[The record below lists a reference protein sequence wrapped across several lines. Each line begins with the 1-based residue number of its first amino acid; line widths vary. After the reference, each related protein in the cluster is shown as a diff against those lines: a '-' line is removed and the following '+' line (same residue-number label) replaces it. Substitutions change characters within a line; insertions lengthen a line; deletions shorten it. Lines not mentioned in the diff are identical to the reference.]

1 MNSNLSSKSSLLWL
15 GMLGFVGMSLFCA
28 FLTKALVGGRG
39 SSEPIILTCVMMVAF
54 TLIVVL
60 AILMLI
66 FFKATHTEDKTQAL
80 GLPSGSIRAL
90 IAFALVLMFIC
101 IGVYLHQA
109 MSFTGPPVD
118 KQNLTEDEVNAL
130 KAQVS
135 LVIEHPANPATGPD
149 GKPRFDVTYYPGRSQ
164 PADDLAKQMFTQLAT
179 VFVTVIGFYFG
190 SSTAASGVG
199 AGVAAATTSSTKT
212 PPANVTVP
220 GALTEAKAITHDAEG
235 DIGRIQAAL
244 AQAGDGSAKKSS
256 IQSILDNAQT
266 AMTSI
271 QAKMQTAADA
281 AAKFGTAGTDAEN
294 NAAAT
299 DVVNARDEIKAL
311 AATIKSGADQASSL
325 T

>member
-1 MNSNLSSKSSLLWL
+1 MNSSLNLKSSLLWL
-15 GMLGFVGMSLFCA
+15 GMLGFVGMSVFCVLQA
-28 FLTKALVGGRG
+28 RNLIT
-39 SSEPIILTCVMMVAF
+39 SSNSNQPIVLTCVMMVAF

-66 FFKATHTEDKTQAL
+66 FFKATNTEDKTQAL
-80 GLPSGSIRAL
+80 GLPSGSVRAL

-101 IGVYLHQA
+101 MGVYLHQA

-130 KAQVS
+130 RAQFS
-135 LVIEHPANPATGPD
+135 LVIVHPATPVTGQE
-149 GKPRFDVTYYPGRSQ
+149 GKPRFDVTYYQGRS
-164 PADDLAKQMFTQLAT
+164 PAADDLAKQMFTQLAT

-199 AGVAAATTSSTKT
+199 AGVAAAGTLSTKT
-212 PPANVTVP
+212 PPANASVP
-220 GALTEAKAITHDAEG
+220 AALTEAKAITHDAGG

-244 AQAGDGSAKKSS
+244 AQTGDNSAKKSN
-256 IQSILDNAQT
+256 IQSILDKAQT

-271 QAKMQTAADA
+271 QGKMQTAAEA

-294 NAAAT
+294 NAAAA
-299 DVVNARDEIKAL
+299 DVVKARDEIKAL
-311 AATIKSGADQASSL
+311 AATIKSAADQAASL
-325 T
+325 P